1 MQTLNGYTNGY
12 LERRPNGRYEGE
24 LSIEGVDLSPI
35 IGVYFKDGDK
45 SYLWLKRKTM
55 LEYDNKTQTYEERQ
69 KEPRWQAYLE
79 KQLDGKG
86 IAYRGEFAFFHFRFE
101 IFGIWDNVLGM
112 DKKHRLNLF
121 VERLPMKEQT
131 IILSIIE
138 RKLASG
144 KQK

>member
-1 MQTLNGYTNGY
+1 MVMRTLNGYTNGY
-12 LERRPNGRYEGE
+12 LERRSNGRYEGE

-55 LEYDNKTQTYEERQ
+55 LEYDNKSQTYKERQ
-69 KEPRWQAYLE
+69 KEPRWQAYLQ
-79 KQLDGKG
+79 KQVDGNG
-86 IAYRGEFAFFHFRFE
+86 IAYRGEFVFFHFKFE
-101 IFGIWDNVLGM
+101 IYGIWDNVLGM
-112 DKKHRLNLF
+112 ADKHRLNLF
-121 VERLPMKEQT
+121 VDRLPMKDQT

-144 KQK
+144 K